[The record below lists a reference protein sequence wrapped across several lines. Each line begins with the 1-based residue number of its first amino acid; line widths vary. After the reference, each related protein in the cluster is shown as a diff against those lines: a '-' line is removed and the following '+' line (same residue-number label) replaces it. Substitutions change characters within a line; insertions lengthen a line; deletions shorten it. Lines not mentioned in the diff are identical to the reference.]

1 MRRLGAEPKL
11 ASPQEFA
18 AFLAAEAP
26 QWAAVA
32 KAAAVKLRRSDRLKP
47 DPRDPEGR
55 ARRRQGSAGRHSGG
69 GGG

>member
-18 AFLAAEAP
+18 AFLAAEAQ

-32 KAAAVKLRRSDRLKP
+32 KAAAVKRRPKRSAEWKP

-69 GGG
+69 G